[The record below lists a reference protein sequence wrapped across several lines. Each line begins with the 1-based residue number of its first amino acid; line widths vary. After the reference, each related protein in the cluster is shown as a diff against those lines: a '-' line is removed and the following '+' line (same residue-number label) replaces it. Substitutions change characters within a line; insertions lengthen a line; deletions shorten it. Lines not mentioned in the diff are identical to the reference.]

1 MIVAST
7 GIIASI
13 LYAIYGK
20 FKLTRNGCLWFNIAP
35 LTAFH
40 MSFVF
45 VFFIG
50 FDRLL
55 AVLFPIWYFLSFIP
69 LIVKNELYIHIRS
82 KVSQEGLVLGTG
94 TQIGLASFI

>member
-1 MIVAST
+1 MDFLLTLNSSCFYLLGINAFCDLIVAST
-7 GIIASI
+7 GIIAAFV
-13 LYAIYGK
+13 YAIYGK
-20 FKLTRNGCLWFNIAP
+20 FKLTRNGCFWFNIAP

-55 AVLFPIWYFLSFIP
+55 AVFFPIWYFYFNHFINSNNKTP
-69 LIVKNELYIHIRS
+69 Y
-82 KVSQEGLVLGTG
+82 
-94 TQIGLASFI
+94 

>member
-20 FKLTRNGCLWFNIAP
+20 FKLTRNACLWFNIVP

-45 VFFIG
+45 VFFIA

-55 AVLFPIWYFLSFIP
+55 SVFFPIWYFSHFPFI
-69 LIVKNELYIHIRS
+69 
-82 KVSQEGLVLGTG
+82 LV
-94 TQIGLASFI
+94 